1 MIPKPHA
8 LVRDALQN
16 GARLAGLTVACRPG
30 TFFWPGRLIVVP
42 LALSQIN
49 LL

>member
-1 MIPKPHA
+1 
-8 LVRDALQN
+8 VRDALQN

-30 TFFWPGRLIVVP
+30 TFLAGRLMVVP
-42 LALSQIN
+42 LALSQLH